1 MYRQKQQY
9 LEVIRANSAYPVY
22 RGFIGTIA
30 MVGYALATLVGLGA
44 LIGGLGLMSRSFAL
58 GLLTLAGGALMAYLY
73 YLLARFFREAA
84 LILADLADSTVD
96 SNSRPASLATG
107 A

>member
-1 MYRQKQQY
+1 MSQQKQQY
-9 LEVIRANSAYPVY
+9 LELIRANSAYPVY

-30 MVGYALATLVGLGA
+30 LVGYALAALVGLGA
-44 LIGGLGLMSRSFAL
+44 LIGGLGLMSQSFAV
-58 GLLTLAGGALMAYLY
+58 GLLALVAGAVMAYLY

-84 LILADLADSTVD
+84 LMLADLADSTVE
-96 SNSRPASLATG
+96 SNSRPASLASG

>member
-1 MYRQKQQY
+1 MSQQKQQY
-9 LEVIRANSAYPVY
+9 LQSIRANSAYPVY

-30 MVGYALATLVGLGA
+30 LLGYALAGLIGLTALVGGF
-44 LIGGLGLMSRSFAL
+44 GLMSRSFAL
-58 GLLTLAGGALMAYLY
+58 GLLALVAGGVMAYLY

-84 LILADLADSTVD
+84 LMLADLADSTVD

>member
-1 MYRQKQQY
+1 MNQQKQQY
-9 LEVIRANSAYPVY
+9 LELIRANSAYPVY

-30 MVGYALATLVGLGA
+30 MVGYALAALVGLAA
-44 LIGGLGLMSRSFAL
+44 LVAGLTMASRELITGLLVLVAGGL
-58 GLLTLAGGALMAYLY
+58 TAYLY

-107 A
+107 S